1 MESLRALFLGS
12 HRKFALHFDPLL
24 VPTESTELTP
34 FDMTLPIR
42 HDNICA
48 VKHTIFIEKCFWM
61 PPEGNGEK
69 Y

>member
-1 MESLRALFLGS
+1 
-12 HRKFALHFDPLL
+12 
-24 VPTESTELTP
+24 
-34 FDMTLPIR
+34 MTLPIR

-48 VKHTIFIEKCFWM
+48 VKHTIFIEKSFWM